1 MVTKT
6 VMMTQQNVEHP
17 HLPAA
22 GGAASSSITQ
32 TLLSNSPP
40 NSPVIVSASKLR
52 EEEKRLQMVRISKIK
67 DHIDSYSF
75 NQVWKMTYYKNKL
88 IYDRLI
94 CL

>member
-52 EEEKRLQMVRISKIK
+52 EEEKRLQMVRISKI
-67 DHIDSYSF
+67 DHWFIQSSLENDLL
-75 NQVWKMTYYKNKL
+75 QK
-88 IYDRLI
+88 
-94 CL
+94 

>member
-40 NSPVIVSASKLR
+40 NSPVIVSATKLR
-52 EEEKRLQMVRISKIK
+52 EEEKRLQMVRFQTCQDVVKSSGK
-67 DHIDSYSF
+67 
-75 NQVWKMTYYKNKL
+75 
-88 IYDRLI
+88 
-94 CL
+94 

>member
-17 HLPAA
+17 HLPAQA
-22 GGAASSSITQ
+22 GAGASSSITQ

-67 DHIDSYSF
+67 DHIDSF
-75 NQVWKMTYYKNKL
+75 NQVWKMTF
-88 IYDRLI
+88 
-94 CL
+94 